1 MTTVRSLLLSMAL
14 VSAAAADEVILKNGS
29 AFTGVVREQGER
41 IVLEM
46 DYGTMT
52 FKKVDVRS
60 VTRGE
65 SPIQEFEQRSAAAKD
80 VKGLMELAAWARE
93 KGLGGRA
100 TELFRKVIQLDP
112 DQAEARKALGFEKH
126 NGRWLE
132 GDDLMTARGLVKVG
146 GRWLDKDTAQRLQ
159 EQEAVARIE
168 HERAELARRMADQR
182 HVEEMTRIGLER
194 ERLEL
199 EKAREERRE
208 EQRWWWGWRNGWGY
222 TTGTTAGYILPAQQ
236 SAPGTVPPT
245 PPTVVPLGSPSPA
258 GPTRSR

>member
-1 MTTVRSLLLSMAL
+1 MNSVRTLLFSLAL

-29 AFTGVVREQGER
+29 AFSGVVREQGDR

-65 SPIQEFEQRSAAAKD
+65 DPLQEFEKRSAAARD
-80 VKGLMELAAWARE
+80 VKGMMELAAWARE

-112 DQAEARKALGFEKH
+112 DQAEARKVLGFEKF
-126 NGRWLE
+126 NGQWLE
-132 GDDLMTARGLVKVG
+132 GDDLMTARGFVKHR
-146 GRWLDKDTAQRLQ
+146 GRWLDKETARRLQ
-159 EQEAVARIE
+159 EQEAVASLE
-168 HERAELARRMADQR
+168 NERLELARRVADQR
-182 HVEEMTRIGLER
+182 HAEEMTRIGLER

-199 EKAREERRE
+199 EKSREERRDG
-208 EQRWWWGWRNGWGY
+208 RWWWGWRSGWTY
-222 TTGTTAGYILPAQQ
+222 TQESTGIYMLPSQQ
-236 SAPGTVPPT
+236 TGSGTVPPT
-245 PPTVVPLGSPSPA
+245 PPTVAPLGSPSPA
-258 GPTRSR
+258 GTTRPR